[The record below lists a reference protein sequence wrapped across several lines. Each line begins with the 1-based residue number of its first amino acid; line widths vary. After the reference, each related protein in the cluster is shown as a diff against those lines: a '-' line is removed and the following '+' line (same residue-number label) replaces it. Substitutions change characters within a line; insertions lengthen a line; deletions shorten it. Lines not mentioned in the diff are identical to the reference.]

1 MTQSLLIEQSE
12 KKYFLELIN
21 KFKKSRI
28 LVIGDFILDQFI
40 WGSVDRISPEA
51 PVPVVNVKRQSYMPG
66 GSLNVANNIHT
77 LGGTVYPCGVIGRDI
92 EGRMLLKV
100 IRREGIET
108 GGIIQDSQRP
118 TALKTRVIA
127 HSQQLVRFDKEN
139 SEDVT
144 PEILRKIIKFVRQQ
158 IARADVLIVEDYGKG
173 VIQPLLLK
181 EISKLAKKYK
191 KPVLVDPKE
200 KNFSYYSGLSV
211 VTPNRKEA
219 YAAFQQ
225 GFHRKPASLDEVGK
239 GLLKYWKAQAVLVT
253 LGEDGMAL
261 FEKDGKITRVPT
273 AAQEVFDVSGAGD
286 TVIGVLSLALAAGA
300 NMRQASKLAN
310 IAAGVVV
317 AKLGTA
323 TVSSQELRDAVQNF
337 SDLKNTK
344 KKQAGA

>member
-1 MTQSLLIEQSE
+1 MTQPILEQAE
-12 KKYFLELIN
+12 KKYFLDLISR
-21 KFKKSRI
+21 FKKSRI

-77 LGGTVYPCGVIGRDI
+77 LKGTVYPCGVIGRDI
-92 EGRMLLKV
+92 EGRLLLKV

-108 GGIIQDSQRP
+108 GGIVQDSSRP

-127 HSQQLVRFDKEN
+127 HSQQVVRFDKEN
-139 SEDVT
+139 SEDVSA
-144 PEILRKIIKFVRQQ
+144 EIIRRIVKFVRHQ
-158 IARADVLIVEDYGKG
+158 ISGVDVVIIEDYGKG
-173 VIQPLLLK
+173 VIQPQVLK
-181 EISKLAKKYK
+181 EVVKLAKKFK

-200 KNFSYYSGLSV
+200 KNFSYYSGVSI

-219 YAAFQQ
+219 YAAYQL
-225 GFHRKPASLDEVGK
+225 GFGKKPVSLEEAGR
-239 GLLKYWKAQAVLVT
+239 GLLKYWKAQSVLMT

-261 FEKDGKITRVPT
+261 FEKDGKITRIAT

-300 NMRQASKLAN
+300 NVRQAAKLAN

-323 TVSSQELRDAVQNF
+323 TVSAEELRNAVQDVK
-337 SDLKNTK
+337 SSRK
-344 KKQAGA
+344 